1 MAYLKYKMHRT
12 GHGGGMKAPD
22 WIEDGGYFIDPD
34 TNEMIG
40 WSADEA
46 DREYYVPDTVTEY
59 TQAELIAYVQDVHSR
74 YPMQNLSEDGV
85 TATNM
90 TDAEVATYVT
100 NWCANFEG

>member
-1 MAYLKYKMHRT
+1 MHRT

-34 TNEMIG
+34 THEMIG

-46 DREYYVPDTVTEY
+46 DREYYIPDTVTEY
-59 TQAELIAYVQDVHSR
+59 TQAELITYVQGIHSR
-74 YPMQNLSEDGV
+74 YPMKNLSDDGV
-85 TATNM
+85 TATDM

-100 NWCANFEG
+100 NWCADRG

>member
-12 GHGGGMKAPD
+12 GRGRSMKAPD

-34 TNEMIG
+34 THEMIG

-46 DREYYVPDTVTEY
+46 DREYYIPDSVTEY
-59 TQAELIAYVQDVHSR
+59 TQAELIAYVQDIHSR
-74 YPMQNLSEDGV
+74 YPMQNMSDDGN
-85 TATNM
+85 TLTNM

-100 NWCANFEG
+100 NWCAARG